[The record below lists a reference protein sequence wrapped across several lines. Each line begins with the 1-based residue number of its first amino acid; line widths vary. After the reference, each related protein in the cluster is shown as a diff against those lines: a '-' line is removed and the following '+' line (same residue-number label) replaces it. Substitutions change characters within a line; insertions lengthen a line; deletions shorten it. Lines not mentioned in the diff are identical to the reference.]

1 MQTTIEESVS
11 FSGVGL
17 HTGIPVGM
25 SIHPAKAD
33 EGFRFVRVDIRGRDN
48 VVPARFDHVIPAS
61 LCTTIG
67 NRSQVSVKT
76 VEHVLA
82 GLAACGIHNA
92 RVELDGPEA
101 PIMDGSALPFAAE
114 VLKVGVCVL
123 DRPVAVMRIVRKIS
137 VSGEGC
143 FASLEPSDACEMEF
157 RISFP
162 KPIGRQRRNQ
172 NLANGAIVR
181 QLIDS
186 RTFCLRSQIEGLR
199 EQGAGRG
206 GDHRTN
212 VLVADDIR
220 NEYLAQFRHVDE
232 CVRHKMLDAVGDLA
246 LAGHPVIGKFTGVRS
261 GHALTNALLRKLFA
275 TPDAYE
281 VVTADA
287 ATASALPGVGADFS
301 DIPVVH

>member
-1 MQTTIEESVS
+1 
-11 FSGVGL
+11 
-17 HTGIPVGM
+17 M

-33 EGFRFVRVDIRGRDN
+33 EGVRFVRVDVHDRDN
-48 VVPARFDHVIPAS
+48 VVPARFDHVVPAS
-61 LCTTIG
+61 LCTMIG

-76 VEHVLA
+76 VEHVMA

-92 RVELDGPEA
+92 RIELDGPEA
-101 PIMDGSALPFAAE
+101 PIMDGSALPFATE
-114 VLKVGVCVL
+114 LLKVGVSVL
-123 DRPVAVMRIVRKIS
+123 DRPVTVMRIKREIS

-143 FASLEPSDACEMEF
+143 VASLEPSNACEMEF

-162 KPIGRQRRNQ
+162 KPIGRQRLNRK
-172 NLANGAIVR
+172 LGNGAIVR

-199 EQGAGRG
+199 EMGAGRG
-206 GDHRTN
+206 GDHRKN

-246 LAGHPVIGKFTGVRS
+246 LAGHPVIGKFTGIRS
-261 GHALTNALLRKLFA
+261 GHALTNALLKKLFA
-275 TPDAYE
+275 TPDAFE
-281 VVTADA
+281 KVEADA
-287 ATASALPGVGADFS
+287 ATASGLPGVGANFS